1 MDFKAI
7 GQRIKSKR
15 KNMGLTQESL
25 AEKLDISVEYLSRVE
40 SGSANASFSLLEKIS
55 DAMGISEEELL
66 FGRIPPELDE
76 FFARFDGRVALNKR
90 GMEVMNGILVRILE
104 L

>member
-15 KNMGLTQESL
+15 KSEGLTQEVLS
-25 AEKLDISVEYLSRVE
+25 ERLDISVEYLSRIE

-55 DAMGISEEELL
+55 DALDIGEEELL
-66 FGRIPPELDE
+66 FGKDISDGASDLISVFRNLTPEKQYAVIKIIKIISE
-76 FFARFDGRVALNKR
+76 
-90 GMEVMNGILVRILE
+90 I
-104 L
+104 

>member
-15 KNMGLTQESL
+15 RAVGLTQEAL

-40 SGSANASFSLLEKIS
+40 GGNANASFTLLEKIS
-55 DAMGISEEELL
+55 DVLTLGEEELL
-66 FGRIPPELDE
+66 FGRDVSDESSDFTAAFRNLTPEKQY
-76 FFARFDGRVALNKR
+76 A
-90 GMEVMNGILVRILE
+90 VMKIVRIISDI
-104 L
+104 